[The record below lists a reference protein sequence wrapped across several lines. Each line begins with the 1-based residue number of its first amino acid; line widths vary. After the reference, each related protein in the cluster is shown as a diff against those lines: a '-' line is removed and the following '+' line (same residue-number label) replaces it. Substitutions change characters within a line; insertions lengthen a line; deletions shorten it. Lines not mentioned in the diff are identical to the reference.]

1 MKHKVK
7 RIIQKLGIYLVKKFH
22 HAGREKLSKTEIE
35 ASILFRKLI
44 SDPKTDLL
52 ISPISSKYYLR
63 NDDRKLLVVL
73 GNMNISI
80 INHIFGY
87 DVSIPSYLQD
97 NLKIIFND
105 EVENRRQKM
114 EEEYRN
120 NVRHNLQ
127 QVIKSLKDE
136 K

>member
-1 MKHKVK
+1 MKHKLK
-7 RIIQKLGIYLVKKFH
+7 RIIQKLGIYLVKNFYH
-22 HAGREKLSKTEIE
+22 VGRKNLTKTQIE
-35 ASILFRKLI
+35 SSIVFIKLI

-52 ISPISSKYYLR
+52 ISPISNKYYLR
-63 NDDRKLLVVL
+63 NEDRKLLVVL
-73 GNMNISI
+73 DNMNISI

-87 DVSIPSYLQD
+87 DISIPAHLQER
-97 NLKIIFND
+97 LKSIFND

-114 EEEYRN
+114 EEEYRY
-120 NVRHNLQ
+120 NVRNNLQ

>member
-87 DVSIPSYLQD
+87 DVSIPSYLQE
-97 NLKIIFND
+97 NLKSIFND

>member
-87 DVSIPSYLQD
+87 DVSIPSYLQE
-97 NLKIIFND
+97 NLKSIFND
-105 EVENRRQKM
+105 EVENRTQKM

>member
-7 RIIQKLGIYLVKKFH
+7 RIIQKLGIYLVKNFH
-22 HAGREKLSKTEIE
+22 YITREKLSKTEIE
-35 ASILFRKLI
+35 ASILFRRLI
-44 SDPKTDLL
+44 SDSKTDLL
-52 ISPISSKYYLR
+52 ISPISGKYYLR

-87 DVSIPSYLQD
+87 DVSISLYLQE
-97 NLKIIFND
+97 NLKSIFND

>member
-1 MKHKVK
+1 MKHKLK
-7 RIIQKLGIYLVKKFH
+7 RIIQKLGILLIKKFYH
-22 HAGREKLSKTEIE
+22 VGREKLSKTEIE
-35 ASILFRKLI
+35 ASIVFTKLI

-63 NDDRKLLVVL
+63 NDDRRLLVVL
-73 GNMNISI
+73 GSMNMSI

-97 NLKIIFND
+97 RLKSIFND

-114 EEEYRN
+114 EEEYRY

-127 QVIKSLKDE
+127 QVIKGLKDE